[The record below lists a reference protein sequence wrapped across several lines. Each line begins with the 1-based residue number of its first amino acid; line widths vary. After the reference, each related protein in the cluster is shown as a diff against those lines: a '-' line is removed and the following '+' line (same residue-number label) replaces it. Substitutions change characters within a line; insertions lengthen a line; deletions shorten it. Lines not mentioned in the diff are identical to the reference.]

1 MVTTSLL
8 AGIDHPARRQH
19 PSGRT
24 VKLLAANRGR
34 LAAIWHLVPR
44 RRTVVVYA
52 IVGLASNLAYL
63 ALFQSLQS
71 VLAPLAAN
79 VVALIVTTIGNT
91 AAHRRYTFGIHG
103 RSRILIAH
111 LGGFAGMTISLGI
124 STVALTAL
132 DALDQQPSALLA
144 STTLW
149 VATALA
155 AWTRFGPLSKQI
167 GRVAMCPDILTQ
179 PVRATQD
186 ATYPYSKVRV
196 ASLSLVS
203 APQDASQGSPVSRS

>member
-1 MVTTSLL
+1 MVNTSLL
-8 AGIDHPARRQH
+8 PRIDHLPRRQH
-19 PSGRT
+19 PSDRAM
-24 VKLLAANRGR
+24 KLLAAKRGR
-34 LAAIWHLVPR
+34 LAAICHFVPS

-52 IVGLASNLAYL
+52 IVGLASNLSYL
-63 ALFQSLQS
+63 ALFRSLQA

-79 VVALIVTTIGNT
+79 LVALILTTVGNT

-103 RSRILIAH
+103 RSRLLIAH
-111 LGGFAGMTISLGI
+111 LGGFAGMTISLGA

-132 DALDQQPSALLA
+132 DALDHQPSTLLA

-155 AWTRFGPLSKQI
+155 AWVRFGPLRHQI

-179 PVRATQD
+179 PARPTRA
-186 ATYPYSKVRV
+186 ATYPS
-196 ASLSLVS
+196 S
-203 APQDASQGSPVSRS
+203 ADPARR